1 MVSSHKTTTARLA
14 LALSGATSCLLLAA
28 CASDSRSQ
36 LNEIRSNPTPQEITL
51 TQRQDDIDNELT
63 MQFDTD
69 LRSMNRDL
77 GLLLLLQGP
86 SRLSPYPIR

>member
-1 MVSSHKTTTARLA
+1 MVWSHKTPFARLA
-14 LALSGATSCLLLAA
+14 LALSGTSSCLLLAA
-28 CASDSRSQ
+28 CASESRSQ
-36 LNEIRSNPTPQEITL
+36 LNDIRSNPSPQEITL
-51 TQRQDDIDNELT
+51 TQRQDDIDNQLT
-63 MQFDTD
+63 VQFDTD